1 MPPRLNKR
9 QLRELQ
15 ELEDLDRARAHSGA
29 ASPAPVQA
37 LPTED
42 EVESS
47 DEDGIVV
54 GQQGSKGG
62 FGAVRYCSLRLCLP
76 ELC

>member
-15 ELEDLDRARAHSGA
+15 ELEDLERARAHSGA
-29 ASPAPVQA
+29 ATVA
-37 LPTED
+37 LPTEE

-47 DEDGIVV
+47 GDEEEQVV
-54 GQQGSKGG
+54 SSTQGKAGGG
-62 FGAVRYCSLRLCLP
+62 FGAVRSLSLLYLP
-76 ELC
+76 CWS